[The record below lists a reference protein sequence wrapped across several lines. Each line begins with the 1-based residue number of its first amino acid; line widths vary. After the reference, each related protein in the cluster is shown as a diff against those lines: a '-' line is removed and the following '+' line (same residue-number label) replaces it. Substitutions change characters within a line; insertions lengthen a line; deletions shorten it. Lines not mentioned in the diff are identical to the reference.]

1 MVTESEFK
9 KICWQS
15 RRGMLELDL
24 LLIPFCEDGFLQ
36 LSEEDQRSYV
46 KLLGMDDPQLMQWFS
61 RQSTPTDAELA
72 RVVELILLRMKS

>member
-9 KICWQS
+9 KICWLS